1 MYDIEREIEERIV
14 RDPEILK
21 GKPVIR
27 GTRISV
33 GIIIDRLWNGVTP
46 EEIVED
52 YPSLSLD
59 DVRAALAF
67 HLRQTDVTS
76 ASA

>member
-1 MYDIEREIEERIV
+1 MQDIEREIEARIV
-14 RDPEILK
+14 SDPMILN

-33 GIIIDRLWNGVTP
+33 EIIIDRLWNGITAD
-46 EEIVED
+46 EIVDD
-52 YPSLSLD
+52 YPSLTLD

-67 HLRQTDVTS
+67 HLRLTPVTS